1 MRNGEACFLCGGWF
15 VQLSTSPTKAQWRD
29 LETRHFGFPLEEL
42 WTLMAYDTRV
52 QHIRQVLEARYAEA
66 GLTITEISR
75 ECGMTVGNLI
85 RIMRNLTGRTCYQ
98 LLISYRIHRSIKEA
112 LEVNSS
118 FAEIALH
125 NGFDNSA
132 SYSRTVR
139 RVLGWPPSKLIPRG
153 PMFRRELDLPPLVDN
168 KRLVKPTSKE
178 SNGAEKE
185 NRAL

>member
-1 MRNGEACFLCGGWF
+1 M
-15 VQLSTSPTKAQWRD
+15 QLSTSPTKAQWRD
-29 LETRHFGFPLEEL
+29 LETRLFGVPLEEL
-42 WTLMAYDTRV
+42 WALTAYDTRV
-52 QHIRQVLEARYAEA
+52 QHIRQALETRYVEA
-66 GLTITEISR
+66 GLTITDISR
-75 ECGMTVGNLI
+75 DCGMTVSNLN
-85 RIMRNLTGRTCYQ
+85 RIMRNLMGRTCYQ

-153 PMFRRELDLPPLVDN
+153 PMFRRELDLPPMEDY
-168 KRLVKPTSKE
+168 RRPVKSASKE
-178 SNGAEKE
+178 SHHVEKT
-185 NRAL
+185 NRIL

>member
-1 MRNGEACFLCGGWF
+1 
-15 VQLSTSPTKAQWRD
+15 
-29 LETRHFGFPLEEL
+29 
-42 WTLMAYDTRV
+42 MAYDTRV

-75 ECGMTVGNLI
+75 ECGMTVSNLNRII
-85 RIMRNLTGRTCYQ
+85 RKLTGRTCYQ
-98 LLISYRIHRSIKEA
+98 LLISYRIHRSIQEA
-112 LEVNSS
+112 LAVNSS

-153 PMFRRELDLPPLVDN
+153 PMFRRELDLPPLESSKPAMTQASGNTDRAE
-168 KRLVKPTSKE
+168 RL
-178 SNGAEKE
+178 
-185 NRAL
+185 NRTL

>member
-1 MRNGEACFLCGGWF
+1 M
-15 VQLSTSPTKAQWRD
+15 QLSASPTKAQWRD
-29 LETRHFGFPLEEL
+29 LETRLFGLPLEEL

-52 QHIRQVLEARYAEA
+52 QHIRNVLEARYAEA
-66 GLTITEISR
+66 GLTITEISH
-75 ECGMTVGNLI
+75 ECGMTVSNLI

-98 LLISYRIHRSIKEA
+98 LLTSYRIHRSIKEA

-153 PMFRRELDLPPLVDN
+153 PMFRRELDLPPLDDN
-168 KRLVKPTSKE
+168 KHVVKPDSKE
-178 SNGAEKE
+178 SNGAE
-185 NRAL
+185 NADRTL

>member
-1 MRNGEACFLCGGWF
+1 M
-15 VQLSTSPTKAQWRD
+15 QLSTSPTAAQWLD
-29 LETRHFGFPLEEL
+29 LETRLFGLALEEL
-42 WTLMAYDTRV
+42 WALTAYDTRV
-52 QHIRQVLEARYAEA
+52 QNIRHALETRFVET

-75 ECGMTVGNLI
+75 ECGMTVSNLN

-112 LEVNSS
+112 LEINSS

-153 PMFRRELDLPPLVDN
+153 PMFRRELDLPPLEVSGQ
-168 KRLVKPTSKE
+168 LMKPASKAH
-178 SNGAEKE
+178 SPRIEKAD
-185 NRAL
+185 RIL

>member
-1 MRNGEACFLCGGWF
+1 M
-15 VQLSTSPTKAQWRD
+15 QLRTSPTKGQLLD
-29 LETRHFGFPLEEL
+29 LETRLFGTPLEEL
-42 WTLMAYDTRV
+42 WALTAYDKRV
-52 QHIRQVLEARYAEA
+52 QHIRHTLEARYAESE
-66 GLTITEISR
+66 LTITEISR
-75 ECGMTVGNLI
+75 ECGMTVSNLN

-118 FAEIALH
+118 FAEIAIH

-153 PMFRRELDLPPLVDN
+153 PMFRRELDLPPLEDN
-168 KRLVKPTSKE
+168 KRTVKSAT
-178 SNGAEKE
+178 EKMSSRDE
-185 NRAL
+185 KTNRIL

>member
-1 MRNGEACFLCGGWF
+1 
-15 VQLSTSPTKAQWRD
+15 VYLSTTPTTARWLD
-29 LETRHFGFPLEEL
+29 LETRLFGLPLEEL
-42 WTLMAYDTRV
+42 WALTAYDARV
-52 QHIRQVLEARYAEA
+52 QNIRHTLETRFVEK

-75 ECGMTVGNLI
+75 ECGMTVSNLN

-112 LEVNSS
+112 LEINSS

-153 PMFRRELDLPPLVDN
+153 PMFRRELDLPPLEDS
-168 KRLVKPTSKE
+168 RRPMKPVSKE
-178 SNGAEKE
+178 HSTLIEEAD
-185 NRAL
+185 RIL

>member
-1 MRNGEACFLCGGWF
+1 MK
-15 VQLSTSPTKAQWRD
+15 LSASPTKAQLLD
-29 LETRHFGFPLEEL
+29 LETRLFGLPLEGL
-42 WTLMAYDTRV
+42 WALTAYDTRV
-52 QHIRQVLEARYAEA
+52 QHIRHTFEARYAEA

-75 ECGMTVGNLI
+75 ECGMTVSNLN

-98 LLISYRIHRSIKEA
+98 LLISYRIHRSIQEA

-153 PMFRRELDLPPLVDN
+153 PMFRRELDLPPLDDH
-168 KRLVKPTSKE
+168 KRPVKSASEKPTSRV
-178 SNGAEKE
+178 EKT
-185 NRAL
+185 NRNL

>member
-1 MRNGEACFLCGGWF
+1 
-15 VQLSTSPTKAQWRD
+15 VQLITTPTKAQWRD
-29 LETRHFGFPLEEL
+29 LETRLFGVPLEEL

-75 ECGMTVGNLI
+75 ECGMTVSNLI

-118 FAEIALH
+118 FSEIALH

-153 PMFRRELDLPPLVDN
+153 PMFRRELDLPPLDHN
-168 KRLVKPTSKE
+168 THLLKPDSEESK
-178 SNGAEKE
+178 GAEK
-185 NRAL
+185 ADHTL

>member
-1 MRNGEACFLCGGWF
+1 
-15 VQLSTSPTKAQWRD
+15 VQLSASPTKAQLRD
-29 LETRHFGFPLEEL
+29 LETRLFGLPLEEL
-42 WTLMAYDTRV
+42 WTLTAYDSRV
-52 QHIRQVLEARYAEA
+52 HQIRQVLETRYVEP

-75 ECGMTVGNLI
+75 DCGMTVSNLN

-98 LLISYRIHRSIKEA
+98 LLISYRIHRSIMEA

-153 PMFRRELDLPPLVDN
+153 PMFRRLLDLPPLED
-168 KRLVKPTSKE
+168 
-178 SNGAEKE
+178 SNRPMKAAAKKHSTRDDKA
-185 NRAL
+185 NRIL

>member
-1 MRNGEACFLCGGWF
+1 
-15 VQLSTSPTKAQWRD
+15 
-29 LETRHFGFPLEEL
+29 
-42 WTLMAYDTRV
+42 
-52 QHIRQVLEARYAEA
+52 
-66 GLTITEISR
+66 
-75 ECGMTVGNLI
+75 MTVSNLN

-112 LEVNSS
+112 LEVNCS

-153 PMFRRELDLPPLVDN
+153 PMFRRELDLPPLEEI
-168 KRLVKPTSKE
+168 RRPVKQASKQIA
-178 SNGAEKE
+178 NRVEKT
-185 NRAL
+185 NRIL

>member
-1 MRNGEACFLCGGWF
+1 M
-15 VQLSTSPTKAQWRD
+15 
-29 LETRHFGFPLEEL
+29 ETRYVES
-42 WTLMAYDTRV
+42 R
-52 QHIRQVLEARYAEA
+52 
-66 GLTITEISR
+66 LTITEISR
-75 ECGMTVGNLI
+75 ECGMTVSNLN

-112 LEVNSS
+112 LEVNCS

-153 PMFRRELDLPPLVDN
+153 PMFRRELDLPPLEEI
-168 KRLVKPTSKE
+168 RRPVKQASKQIA
-178 SNGAEKE
+178 NRVEKT
-185 NRAL
+185 NRIL

>member
-1 MRNGEACFLCGGWF
+1 M
-15 VQLSTSPTKAQWRD
+15 QLSTSSTAAQWMD
-29 LETRHFGFPLEEL
+29 LETRLFGLPLEEL
-42 WTLMAYDTRV
+42 WARTSYDARV
-52 QHIRQVLEARYAEA
+52 QNVRHTMETRYVET

-75 ECGMTVGNLI
+75 ACGMTVSNLN

-112 LEVNSS
+112 LEINSS

-132 SYSRTVR
+132 NYSRTVR

-153 PMFRRELDLPPLVDN
+153 PMFRRELDLPPLEDN
-168 KRLVKPTSKE
+168 RRPIKPASKE
-178 SNGAEKE
+178 QSSHIEDTD
-185 NRAL
+185 RIL

>member
-1 MRNGEACFLCGGWF
+1 M
-15 VQLSTSPTKAQWRD
+15 QLSASPTKAQWRD
-29 LETRHFGFPLEEL
+29 LETRLFGLPLEEL
-42 WTLMAYDTRV
+42 WALTAYDTRV
-52 QHIRQVLEARYAEA
+52 QHIRHALETRYAEA

-75 ECGMTVGNLI
+75 ECGMTVSNLN
-85 RIMRNLTGRTCYQ
+85 RIMKNLTGRTCYQ
-98 LLISYRIHRSIKEA
+98 LLLSYRIHRSIKEA

-153 PMFRRELDLPPLVDN
+153 PMFRRELDLPPLGDN
-168 KRLVKPTSKE
+168 MRPLKSASERQSGRV
-178 SNGAEKE
+178 EKA
-185 NRAL
+185 NRTL